1 MLEIDGLSGPW
12 FTAPVAR
19 RARLRFELNG
29 PGATPKVVDSL
40 LMLRL
45 AQEAFQLLTK
55 VAESAGITLTLAG
68 LAVRDKCVAVDVRPN
83 DQDAADMAI
92 RRALRLVA
100 GDDMVPSGLV
110 KSVDAVRKDLR
121 GLPPGM
127 TASVQSSGRAKKLK
141 PPPIPVVDLPWEVTE
156 LRVTPIRVGGTEPG
170 AQMTSTSEVGPFT
183 VEVSRDAAR
192 RLGSLLYQEVDV
204 VVHIV
209 RGVDGRIEKGRLMEI
224 HSLGDGEP
232 LSAWRDWFATNAP
245 EWGTIDDVRGE
256 LGRVTDD

>member
-1 MLEIDGLSGPW
+1 MTDQKEL
-12 FTAPVAR
+12 AR
-19 RARLRFELNG
+19 HMSTMCNSCGHPE
-29 PGATPKVVDSL
+29 
-40 LMLRL
+40 
-45 AQEAFQLLTK
+45 
-55 VAESAGITLTLAG
+55 
-68 LAVRDKCVAVDVRPN
+68 
-83 DQDAADMAI
+83 
-92 RRALRLVA
+92 
-100 GDDMVPSGLV
+100 
-110 KSVDAVRKDLR
+110 
-121 GLPPGM
+121 
-127 TASVQSSGRAKKLK
+127 
-141 PPPIPVVDLPWEVTE
+141 VDLPWEVTE

>member
-1 MLEIDGLSGPW
+1 
-12 FTAPVAR
+12 
-19 RARLRFELNG
+19 
-29 PGATPKVVDSL
+29 
-40 LMLRL
+40 
-45 AQEAFQLLTK
+45 
-55 VAESAGITLTLAG
+55 
-68 LAVRDKCVAVDVRPN
+68 
-83 DQDAADMAI
+83 
-92 RRALRLVA
+92 
-100 GDDMVPSGLV
+100 
-110 KSVDAVRKDLR
+110 
-121 GLPPGM
+121 M
-127 TASVQSSGRAKKLK
+127 TKKLK

-245 EWGTIDDVRGE
+245 ECARCNRE
-256 LGRVTDD
+256 K